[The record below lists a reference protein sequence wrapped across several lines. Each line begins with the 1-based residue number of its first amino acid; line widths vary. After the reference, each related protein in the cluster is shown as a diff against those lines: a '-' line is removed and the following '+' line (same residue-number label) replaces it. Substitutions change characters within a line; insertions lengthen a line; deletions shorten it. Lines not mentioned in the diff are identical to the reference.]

1 MSDILDNLNQG
12 VQKGDVEKVEELVKA
27 AIDQGIDPMD
37 ILEKGLRPAM
47 DEMGRKFETLEIY
60 LPDMILAADAMT
72 AGVDILRPHL
82 ASEKGAVS
90 ESRILLGTVEG
101 DVHDIGKNIVG
112 ILLEGAGFQV
122 LDLGRVVPILT
133 FVDKVMELE
142 PDIVGMSTLMTTT
155 MVHMPRVINALEERD
170 LRKKVKVIVGGAPVL
185 PEWADEIGADGYGEN
200 ATEAVGLVK
209 ELII

>member
-1 MSDILDNLNQG
+1 MNDILDNLNQG
-12 VQKGDVEKVEELVKA
+12 VQKGDVEKVEELVRA

-122 LDLGRVVPILT
+122 VDLGRDVPILT

>member
-1 MSDILDNLNQG
+1 MNDIAENLNQG
-12 VQKGDVEKVEELVKA
+12 VQKGDVEKVEELVKT

-122 LDLGRVVPILT
+122 VDLGRDVPILT